1 VQRTPKTP
9 VTTFLI
15 IANALAFVWEF
26 VKLGPGVLSGNFT
39 EQGLIDIGTTVPAL
53 VLKNGEWW
61 RVVTGGFLHLS
72 VLHIAINMYSLYV
85 LGRFVEA
92 IAGSTRMAIL
102 YAVSLVGSG
111 LAVVY
116 FSAPNSYT
124 AGASGAIFGMFGAL
138 FAIGFK
144 LGKPGMQLVKANIGI
159 LVINLIFTF
168 AVPGISAWAHVGGL
182 IIGFIATLA
191 IFFPPRIAHA
201 TVVDANTGRELQSEI
216 EPPGNHQTY

>member
-1 VQRTPKTP
+1 VRRAPKTP

-15 IANALAFVWEF
+15 IANALAFAFEF
-26 VKLGPGVLSGNFT
+26 VKLGPGVLSGEFT
-39 EQGLIDIGTTVPAL
+39 EQGLIDIGTTIPRL
-53 VLKNGEWW
+53 VLQNGEWW

-72 VLHIAINMYSLYV
+72 FLHIAINMYSLYV

-102 YAVSLVGSG
+102 YAISLVGSG

-116 FSAPNSYT
+116 FSSPDIPT

-144 LGKPGMQLVKANIGI
+144 LGKPGMDLVKANIGI
-159 LVINLIFTF
+159 LIINLIFTF

-182 IIGFIATLA
+182 IIGFIATYA
-191 IFFPPRIAHA
+191 IFYPPQVAHA
-201 TVVDANTGRELQSEI
+201 TVVDASTGRELQSEI
-216 EPPGNHQTY
+216 ESPDDRQRY